1 MSSLKVYLKR
11 GAANYKEKR
20 LITDIEKAVTEKMD
34 KDSSFASTFTPAR
47 NFDELQK
54 LHKELTVSDVEFTEI
69 ENDKNIKVEGE
80 VSTHEE
86 FAKGVKDT
94 IIPPENTNNVMGS
107 SLDPFNESNPIVRDY
122 VTENG
127 FKENGNEQE
136 KKTTFEEPKDFQES
150 FTMPSSEDE
159 KGNSKKTEPIG
170 GISNNG
176 NKKDSKKTEPL
187 NPSFDNMDNGKKK
200 RSTKKFAKI
209 IIDGACLLA
218 EKGCIWWTTKD
229 ITEDKL
235 VEYQLNDVMDLNIL
249 LNLEDNQ
256 QQAVKDWFRVKVA
269 EAQTL
274 FKISPEDRADLTDS
288 LYEVM
293 LEKGVAPTPMQELI
307 INSVKAFVLDMG
319 LKAYQFNA
327 SIQGVI
333 TQLTALRVSEKE
345 ANVQQGVPRYVPTTT
360 QAEENTIDDYLKTEE
375 DNNPVNISS
384 ELAIIE

>member
-20 LITDIEKAVTEKMD
+20 LIADIEKAVAEKME

-54 LHKELTVSDVEFTEI
+54 LHKELTVLDVEFTEI
-69 ENDKNIKVEGE
+69 EKDKNIKVEGE

-86 FAKGVKDT
+86 FARGIKDT
-94 IIPPENTNNVMGS
+94 IIPPEDTNNVIGS
-107 SLDPFNESNPIVRDY
+107 NLDPFNESNPIVRDY

-150 FTMPSSEDE
+150 FRMPSSEDE
-159 KGNSKKTEPIG
+159 KGSTKKAEPINIG
-170 GISNNG
+170 NNV

-345 ANVQQGVPRYVPTTT
+345 ANVQQSVPRYVPTT

-375 DNNPVNISS
+375 DNIPVNISS